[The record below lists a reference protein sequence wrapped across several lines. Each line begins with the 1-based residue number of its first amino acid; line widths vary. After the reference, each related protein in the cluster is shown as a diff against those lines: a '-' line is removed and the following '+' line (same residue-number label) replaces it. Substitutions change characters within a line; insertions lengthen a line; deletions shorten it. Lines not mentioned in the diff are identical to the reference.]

1 MTVQSTTQTTATT
14 VAQYSSS
21 QKTTTSSFD
30 ETLNQTQDSTQT
42 SHEPSEA
49 SKEAYF
55 KNVERVS
62 YEFIKNTPIE
72 KMDEVYADLDKEE
85 IDKFKVLHEIAN
97 ISGNDTLNQVL
108 FNKAKDMSMR
118 DALSLSFQTSSQ
130 MFHYKNTGTG
140 QRFLVEAYHLKPDAQ
155 GRLSLDKDAYLS
167 TEEAKLSHTE
177 AFQFLLDMVNSSKDG
192 MKSPQYSSE
201 TKELFEEVFNDYS
214 QILEDYN
221 ALLKKNLTGN
231 V

>member
-21 QKTTTSSFD
+21 QKTSSSSFD
-30 ETLNQTQDSTQT
+30 ETLNQTQNTTQA
-42 SHEPSEA
+42 SQEPSEA
-49 SKEAYF
+49 SKEAHF
-55 KNVERVS
+55 KNVERFS
-62 YEFIKNTPIE
+62 YEFIKNTSIE
-72 KMDEVYADLDKEE
+72 EIKDVYADLGEDEVT
-85 IDKFKVLHEIAN
+85 KFGFLHHIAN
-97 ISGNDTLNQVL
+97 SSDNDILNQVL
-108 FNKAKDMSMR
+108 FNKAKDMPKQDVIDFSM
-118 DALSLSFQTSSQ
+118 QTASQ

-140 QRFLVEAYHLKPDAQ
+140 QRFLTDAYHMTTDEQ
-155 GRLSLDKDAYLS
+155 GRMSLDKDAYLS

-201 TKELFEEVFNDYS
+201 TKELFEEVFSDYS

-221 ALLKKNLTGN
+221 ALLRKNLTGN